1 MVGRLKGTKSHRKG
15 LSMIEE
21 YGLEKAERIRAIN
34 IKKHTG
40 KKYSHVHAEMDKV
53 SKILLSHHRIY
64 GHSVKFLKKYFD
76 TEDEI
81 SAGYKHLIA
90 DFMDYIL
97 GDVIRVVSKD
107 IKKLNVLPPQFFIV
121 KNGKALWDIKESL
134 IKAILKKHG
143 KGEWDI
149 TQEAIKK
156 MVLFFRNFKLN
167 F

>member
-1 MVGRLKGTKSHRKG
+1 MQL
-15 LSMIEE
+15 IELVNSDSE
-21 YGLEKAERIRAIN
+21 
-34 IKKHTG
+34 
-40 KKYSHVHAEMDKV
+40 
-53 SKILLSHHRIY
+53 
-64 GHSVKFLKKYFD
+64 FFKKYFD

-134 IKAILKKHG
+134 IKALLKKHG

-156 MVLFFRNFKLN
+156 MVEEVSKVYIKILTDKKNRTVGEK
-167 F
+167 